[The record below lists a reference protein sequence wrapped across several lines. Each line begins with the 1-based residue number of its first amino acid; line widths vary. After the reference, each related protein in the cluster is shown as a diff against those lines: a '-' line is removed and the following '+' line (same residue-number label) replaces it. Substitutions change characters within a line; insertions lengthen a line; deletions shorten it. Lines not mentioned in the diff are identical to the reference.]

1 MYTGAPIAMFKKIRN
16 DKATKTSRTP
26 RISKSQAQKFLAR
39 VPEQNVFLC
48 NDGNT
53 FRDIK
58 ELKDALATMSDQTF
72 RYHSNEVKKDFS
84 KWVRD
89 VVGDENLAVNLETAP
104 DREQAA
110 KIVEKRCSL
119 LVSKAG

>member
-1 MYTGAPIAMFKKIRN
+1 MFKKIRN
-16 DKATKTSRTP
+16 DKTTKTSRAP
-26 RISKSQAQKFLAR
+26 RITKGQAQKFLAS

-48 NDGNT
+48 NDGNI
-53 FRDIK
+53 FRDLK

-89 VVGDENLAVNLETAP
+89 VVGDEYLAVNLETAP

-110 KIVEKRCSL
+110 KIVEERCGL

>member
-1 MYTGAPIAMFKKIRN
+1 MFKKIRN
-16 DKATKTSRTP
+16 DKTAKTGRTT
-26 RISKSQAQKFLAR
+26 RITKSQAQKFLAK
-39 VPEQNVFLC
+39 VPEQNVFWC
-48 NDGNT
+48 SDGSV

-58 ELKDALATMSDQTF
+58 ELRDALAVMSDQTF
-72 RYHSNEVKKDFS
+72 YYHSNEEKKDFS

-89 VVGDENLAVNLETAP
+89 VVGDEKLAENLEVAP

-110 KIVEKRCSL
+110 KIVEERCSL